1 MSRRSTNLAIAVVA
15 GAQLMI
21 TLDLTIVNVALPSI
35 HTALHFSPSSLAWVV
50 NAYTLVFGG
59 LLLLGGRS
67 GDLFGRRKMFTI
79 GTLLFAGASLFGGF
93 ATTSSW
99 LLTGRALQGIG
110 AAIASPTALALIS
123 TNFVEPKERGRAFA
137 IYSAV
142 SVTGVALGLLLGGV
156 LTQYVSWRWVFFV
169 NAPIAILLAF
179 AAPRV
184 LQESTKVRMR
194 IDLGGAFI
202 GTAGL
207 ASLVYGIIN
216 ASSHS
221 WTTTSTVLPG
231 IIGIVLL
238 IIFVLFEL
246 KVTAPIINFAI
257 LKSRDRAG
265 AIGMILFV
273 MAGMYSIFFFLT
285 QYMQEVMGYSP
296 TKTGLAFLPMTLG
309 IILFAQLA
317 ARMLHRVGPK
327 VFMMLGG
334 LAITVAMFL
343 LSFIG
348 PHSSYLQILLPLM
361 IMSAGSGLSFVSIF
375 PTATHGVDPKEAGMA
390 SALVNVGQQVGG
402 TIGLAVLVTIA
413 VSATRRRA
421 GALHGALLHHQLT
434 PTAVTLI
441 AETHGWAMSFRLAS
455 LFGLIAFLIA
465 TIVVTRFKNPAD
477 ENTADE
483 AMVF

>member
-67 GDLFGRRKMFTI
+67 GDIFGRRKMFTI
-79 GTLLFAGASLFGGF
+79 GTLLFAGASLFGGL

-142 SVTGVALGLLLGGV
+142 SVAGVALGLLLGGV

-169 NAPIAILLAF
+169 NTPIAILLAF

-184 LQESTKVRMR
+184 LQESTKVRTR
-194 IDLGGAFI
+194 IDVGGAII

-216 ASSHS
+216 ASSHT
-221 WTTTSTVLPG
+221 WTTASTLVPG
-231 IIGIVLL
+231 LVGIALL
-238 IIFVLFEL
+238 VIFVLFEL
-246 KVTAPIINFAI
+246 RVTAPIINFAI

-309 IILFAQLA
+309 IVFFAQVA
-317 ARMLHRVGPK
+317 ARSLHRVGPK

-334 LAITVAMFL
+334 LAITIAMFL

-348 PHSSYLQILLPLM
+348 PHSSYLQILLPLL

-375 PTATHGVDPKEAGMA
+375 PTATHGVNPNEAGMA

-413 VSATRRRA
+413 VSAARRRA
-421 GALHGALLHHQLT
+421 SSLHSAIIHHQIS
-434 PTAVTLI
+434 PAVVGLI

-455 LFGLIAFLIA
+455 VFGFVAFLIA
-465 TIVVTRFKNPAD
+465 TTVVTRFKNPAD
-477 ENTADE
+477 EATGGE
-483 AMVF
+483 ALIL

>member
-1 MSRRSTNLAIAVVA
+1 
-15 GAQLMI
+15 
-21 TLDLTIVNVALPSI
+21 
-35 HTALHFSPSSLAWVV
+35 
-50 NAYTLVFGG
+50 
-59 LLLLGGRS
+59 
-67 GDLFGRRKMFTI
+67 MFVI
-79 GTLLFAGASLFGGF
+79 GTLLFAGASIFGGF

-99 LLTGRALQGIG
+99 LLTGRALQGVG

-142 SVTGVALGLLLGGV
+142 SVAGVALGLLLGGV

-169 NAPIAILLAF
+169 NAPIALLLAF

-184 LQESTKVRMR
+184 LQESTKVRTR
-194 IDLGGAFI
+194 IDLGGAI
-202 GTAGL
+202 LGTAGL
-207 ASLVYGIIN
+207 ASLTYGIIN

-221 WTTTSTVLPG
+221 WTTPSTLIPMTAG
-231 IIGIVLL
+231 IALL
-238 IIFVLFEL
+238 TIFVLFEL

-285 QYMQEVMGYSP
+285 QFMQEVMRYSP
-296 TKTGLAFLPMTLG
+296 TKTGIAFLPMTLG
-309 IILFAQLA
+309 IVFFAQVA
-317 ARMLHRVGPK
+317 ARSLHRVGPK
-327 VFMMLGG
+327 VFMMIGG

-343 LSFIG
+343 LSFIR
-348 PHSSYLQILLPLM
+348 PDSTYLSLLIPLL

-402 TIGLAVLVTIA
+402 TIGLALLVTLA
-413 VSATRRRA
+413 VSAAKRRA
-421 GALHGALLHHQLT
+421 GTLQTALHHHQIA
-434 PTAVTLI
+434 PSVVTVI

-455 LFGLIAFLIA
+455 VFGLVAFLIA
-465 TIVVTRFKNPAD
+465 TIVVTRFKDPTDKAKD
-477 ENTADE
+477 TEP
-483 AMVF
+483 MVF

>member
-35 HTALHFSPSSLAWVV
+35 HTALHFTPSSLAWVV

-79 GTLLFAGASLFGGF
+79 GTLLFAGASLFGGL
-93 ATTSSW
+93 ATTATW

-123 TNFVEPKERGRAFA
+123 TNFVEQKERGRAFA

-142 SVTGVALGLLLGGV
+142 SVAGVAIGLLLGGV

-169 NAPIAILLAF
+169 NAPIAILLAYT
-179 AAPRV
+179 APKV
-184 LQESTKVRMR
+184 LQESTRVRTR
-194 IDLGGAFI
+194 IDLGGALI

-207 ASLVYGIIN
+207 AGLVYGIIN
-216 ASSHS
+216 ASSHT
-221 WTTTSTVLPG
+221 WTTPSTVIPG
-231 IIGIVLL
+231 LVGIVLL
-238 IIFVLFEL
+238 VVFVVIERH
-246 KVTAPIINFAI
+246 VTAPIINFVI

-285 QYMQEVMGYSP
+285 QYMQQVMGYSP

-309 IILFAQLA
+309 IIFFAQVA
-317 ARMLHRVGPK
+317 ARSLHRLGPK
-327 VFMMLGG
+327 IFMMFGG

-348 PHSSYLQILLPLM
+348 PHSSYVDILIPLL

-375 PTATHGVDPKEAGMA
+375 PTATHGVKPEEAGMA

-402 TIGLAVLVTIA
+402 TIGLSVLVTIA

-421 GALHGALLHHQLT
+421 GSLQSAIVHHQLT
-434 PTAVTLI
+434 PAVVGVI
-441 AETHGWAMSFRLAS
+441 AEVHGWAMSFRLAS
-455 LFGLIAFLIA
+455 VFGLVAFAIA

-477 ENTADE
+477 DVAGGE
-483 AMVF
+483 AMAF

>member
-35 HTALHFSPSSLAWVV
+35 HSALHFSPSSLAWVV

-79 GTLLFAGASLFGGF
+79 GTLLFAGASLFGGL
-93 ATTSSW
+93 ATTSTW

-142 SVTGVALGLLLGGV
+142 SVAGVALGLLLGGV
-156 LTQYVSWRWVFFV
+156 LTEYVSWRWVFFV
-169 NAPIAILLAF
+169 NAPIAVLLAF
-179 AAPRV
+179 AAPKV
-184 LQESTKVRMR
+184 LQESEKVRTR
-194 IDLGGAFI
+194 IDLGGALI

-207 ASLVYGIIN
+207 AGLVYGIIN
-216 ASSHS
+216 ASSHT
-221 WTTTSTVLPG
+221 WTTPSTLIPG
-231 IIGIVLL
+231 IIGLSLL
-238 IIFVLFEL
+238 VIFVGFERQ
-246 KVTAPIINFAI
+246 VTAPIINFAI

-309 IILFAQLA
+309 IVVFAQIA
-317 ARMLHRVGPK
+317 ARSLHRVGPK

-334 LAITVAMFL
+334 LAITIAMFL

-348 PHSSYLQILLPLM
+348 PHSSYLQLLIPLL

-375 PTATHGVDPKEAGMA
+375 PTATHGVKPQEAGMA

-402 TIGLAVLVTIA
+402 TIGLSILVTLA
-413 VSATRRRA
+413 VSVTHRKLGSLQ
-421 GALHGALLHHQLT
+421 GALAHHQLT
-434 PTAVTLI
+434 PLAANAI
-441 AETHGWAMSFRLAS
+441 AEVHGWAMSFRLAS
-455 LFGLIAFLIA
+455 VFGLIAFAIA
-465 TIVVTRFKNPAD
+465 TVVVTRFKSPVD
-477 ENTADE
+477 NTASGE